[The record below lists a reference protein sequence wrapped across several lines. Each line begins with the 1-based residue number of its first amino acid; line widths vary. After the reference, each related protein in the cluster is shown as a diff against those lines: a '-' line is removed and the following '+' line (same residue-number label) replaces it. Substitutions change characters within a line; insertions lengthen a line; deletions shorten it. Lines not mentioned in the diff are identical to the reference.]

1 MLLIIIY
8 AALAAA
14 GIMCDLL
21 QLFDH
26 NINALAALYFN
37 FKLYPYKTI
46 FNYIKRFKTLVK
58 GLKTHFTCCS
68 YSRPGA
74 FCDPCDTL
82 TIYQN
87 YGFYINFMS

>member
-26 NINALAALYFN
+26 NTNALTALYFD
-37 FKLYPYKTI
+37 FSLCPYKTI
-46 FNYIKRFKTLVK
+46 AYYVKRLKKRVK
-58 GLKTHFTCCS
+58 GLKTRFTCCS

-74 FCDPCDTL
+74 FCDPCDAL